1 MARRTFEINR
11 PAYPYR
17 DIQSNRR
24 NSIRG
29 NVMLKLINSIIAIML
44 FVLACVQHESNR
56 IDKRIAR
63 IEIEHN
69 RLLQDQ
75 IIETQVMSAAL
86 SEISRS
92 IDQVGGDPIPQRN

>member
-1 MARRTFEINR
+1 
-11 PAYPYR
+11 
-17 DIQSNRR
+17 
-24 NSIRG
+24 
-29 NVMLKLINSIIAIML
+29 MLKLINSIIAIML

-92 IDQVGGDPIPQRN
+92 IDQVGEYPIPQRN